1 MTPILQLLGRILI
14 SVIFIGGGYGKLMAM
29 PGTIAYIAAGGLPM
43 PEAAFW
49 VAVLIELGLGLTLL
63 FGLFTR
69 ASGAALAAWCLITAA
84 LFHSNFADHNMMIH
98 FLKNVAMAGG
108 LLYVAAFGGGALS
121 LDAVLLRRTIGARA
135 VA

>member
-1 MTPILQLLGRILI
+1 
-14 SVIFIGGGYGKLMAM
+14 
-29 PGTIAYIAAGGLPM
+29 
-43 PEAAFW
+43 
-49 VAVLIELGLGLTLL
+49 
-63 FGLFTR
+63 LFTR

-121 LDAVLLRRTIGARA
+121 LDAVLFRRTIGERA